1 MNPISVTIAVLVL
14 LLAGCA
20 ELASKQQAE
29 QANAYCI
36 QVYSDPRLD
45 LIRDKLPITIKMT
58 ESIPVRMLAN
68 DSYPTKEQAAAIL
81 SWAEQRQL
89 CHSKLTEIFGPA
101 PAHLTAMRD
110 ANSQSMADLYAGK
123 LTYGQYIRQYSDHKA
138 RFLEVDQALS
148 TQAAERAL
156 RAQQA
161 FSQQMYQQQ
170 QLNLQR
176 QQIQAE
182 QFKALQQNRPLNCT
196 TSYVGN
202 QAYTNC
208 H

>member
-1 MNPISVTIAVLVL
+1 MNTIAVTSAVLVL

-20 ELASKQQAE
+20 GLANKQRQE
-29 QANAYCI
+29 EVNAYCR

-45 LIRDKLPITIKMT
+45 PIREKVPINITFAD
-58 ESIPVRMLAN
+58 SIPVRMLAN
-68 DSYPTKEQAAAIL
+68 DNYPTKEEAAAIL

-89 CHSKLTEIFGPA
+89 CQTKATEMFGPA
-101 PAHLTAMRD
+101 PAHLAAVRD

-123 LTYGQYIRQYSDHKA
+123 LTYGEYIRQYSDHKA
-138 RFLEVDQALS
+138 RFLEVDQAVRA
-148 TQAAERAL
+148 QAAEYAL

-161 FSQQMYQQQ
+161 FSQQLYQQQ

-182 QFKALQQNRPLNCT
+182 QFKALQPNRSLHCI
-196 TSYVGN
+196 TSYIGN

-208 H
+208 N